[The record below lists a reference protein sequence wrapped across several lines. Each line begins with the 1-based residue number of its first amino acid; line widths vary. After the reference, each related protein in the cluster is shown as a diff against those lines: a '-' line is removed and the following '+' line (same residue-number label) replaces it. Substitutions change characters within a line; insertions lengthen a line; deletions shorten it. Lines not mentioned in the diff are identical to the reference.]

1 MAWAAAS
8 DGCVH
13 TDIMNR
19 RRLLRHIQQGHLQN
33 VRYADFVE
41 LVKGFGFVYDIRHTT
56 GSHQIYKHP
65 LVQRPFPLQ
74 PLRGEAKV
82 QQIRELLKLVED
94 YNLELED

>member
-1 MAWAAAS
+1 
-8 DGCVH
+8 
-13 TDIMNR
+13 MNR
-19 RRLLRHIQQGHLQN
+19 RRLLRRIQQGHLQN

-41 LVKGFGFVYDIRHTT
+41 LVKGFGFVYDHTT

-82 QQIRELLKLVED
+82 QGTADSRA
-94 YNLELED
+94 LEARGRLQFRVRRLIH